1 MGMDRNT
8 VIGFV
13 LIGLLMM
20 GMFYFNSQGNKTYQ
34 INQKRIADSIAS
46 LKPKVDSVVQAKDSV
61 NAEVIRKM
69 QSAGGFQS
77 SLNQPEV
84 LTAVENDLLK
94 ITFTNKGAQPKLV
107 ELKNYKA
114 FDGKPVVLQNGSFN
128 KISYSINSGENRT
141 AQTGDLTFTT
151 AAAITNPDKSQTIR
165 FSIKDTTGKEIV
177 HQYTLYPNKYLLDF
191 SIILNGADK
200 LVTQN
205 SINLLWQTQTPR
217 VEKDMHYEQQQTH
230 ICYVKDGKYDFDMI
244 GKGGNDL
251 KMDKA
256 VDWVAV
262 KQQFFLSALINKN
275 KFKKAEVQWVVPDT
289 STHVIAQTTA
299 SFNLNVVAADGN
311 AQVPLQLYYGPSD
324 YNVLKKYDNQ
334 LENIVPYGSGIF
346 AFVKYI
352 NRYFLLPVF
361 DFLREHVLSMGMVIL
376 LLTLFIRLLTSP
388 ILYKSYLSGAK
399 MKVLKPEVDILKAKF
414 TDKSG
419 TLDQQAFSVE
429 QMKLWKTA
437 GVSPLGGC
445 LPALLQIP
453 IFMSLYYFFQSNIS
467 LRGQNFL
474 WAKDLA
480 AYDSI
485 YNLPFNIPFYGDHV
499 SLFTITATLTSLLI
513 SIYSMSNM
521 QDNSNPV
528 MKYMPYIFPVL
539 LLGVFNNLPSA
550 LTWYYTVSNTITLIL
565 QIVIQKYIINHDKIL
580 AQIDE
585 NRKKPVK
592 QSKLQEKIQAMQE
605 ASKKVQDLK
614 NKNQGRKI

>member
-20 GMFYFNSQGNKTYQ
+20 GMFYFNSQGSKAFEAS
-34 INQKRIADSIAS
+34 QKRIADSLAA
-46 LKPKVDSVVQAKDSV
+46 LKPKVDSQAVAKDAAITDS
-61 NAEVIRKM
+61 IRKT
-69 QSAGGFQS
+69 QEAGGFQKE
-77 SLNQPEV
+77 LNQPEV
-84 LTAVENDLLK
+84 LTTIENELVK
-94 ITFTNKGAQPKLV
+94 ITFTNKGGQPRGV
-107 ELKNYKA
+107 ELKGYRA
-114 FDGKPVVLQNGSFN
+114 FDGKLVVLQEGTLN
-128 KISYSINSGENRT
+128 KLSYRINSGDKTGT
-141 AQTGDLTFTT
+141 AETSDLTFVAGAKTT
-151 AAAITNPDKSQTIR
+151 SADKSQTIQ
-165 FSIKDTTGKEIV
+165 FSLKDTTGKEII
-177 HQYTLYPNKYLLDF
+177 HQYTLHPNDYLMDF

-205 SINLLWQTQTPR
+205 SLNLTWQTHTPR
-217 VEKDMHYEQQQTH
+217 VEKDMQYEQQQSQ
-230 ICYVKDGKYDFDMI
+230 ICFVKDGEYDFEMT
-244 GKGGNDL
+244 GSGSSL
-251 KMDKA
+251 KFDKS
-256 VDWVAV
+256 VDWIAV
-262 KQQFFLSALINKN
+262 KQQFFVSALVNKN
-275 KFKKAEVQWVVPDT
+275 KFKTGEVEWTVPDT
-289 STHVIAQTTA
+289 SKHFIAQTTA
-299 SFNLNVVAADGN
+299 NLNVNVAVTNNN
-311 AQVPLQLYYGPSD
+311 ALIPLQLYYGPSD
-324 YNVLKKYDNQ
+324 YHALKKYDNQ
-334 LENIVPYGSGIF
+334 FENIVPYGSGIF

-352 NRYFLLPVF
+352 NRHLLLPVF
-361 DFLREHVLSMGMVIL
+361 DFLRQHVSSMGMVIL

-399 MKVLKPEVDILKAKF
+399 MKVLKPEVDALKAKF
-414 TDKSG
+414 TDKNGS
-419 TLDQQAFSVE
+419 LDQQAFSME

-474 WAKDLA
+474 WARDLA

-499 SLFTITATLTSLLI
+499 SLFTLTATITSLLI

-539 LLGVFNNLPSA
+539 LLGVFNNLPAA
-550 LTWYYTVSNTITLIL
+550 LTWYYTISNTITLIL
-565 QIVIQKYIINHDKIL
+565 QIIIQKYIINHDKIL
-580 AQIDE
+580 AQIAE

-592 QSKLQEKIQAMQE
+592 QNKLQEKIQAMQE
-605 ASKKVQDLK
+605 ASKKMQDQKKKGL
-614 NKNQGRKI
+614 NK